1 MDSEHSDSEKPEE
14 RRASVRDFAHHSE
27 DGLAQVEDPSLAL
40 RLLEYF
46 VDGDMPETEVIQR
59 IVWSPYANDLFEK
72 LAEYYQE
79 EQRGKQ
85 PRALAD
91 ALMNLPESGWAC
103 GNLSM
108 RKVVDWLVK
117 WMTIRE
123 LFHVFG
129 EHLLDEDHPLF
140 EQVDADAY
148 WTATIQYYVTN
159 RRDYQRAWDQIKK
172 ARIGLLKSSAIP
184 PTDGDPERLRKFHR
198 DPENRCYR
206 ASKECLMR
214 LVGELFDAMH
224 DAGKVPD
231 LRATDCLV
239 YGGNP
244 APNAPIPSLEFAAS
258 LGCEK
263 YAGRDVWRLSPT
275 GAAVLILARHF
286 CDQKNARRRSREG
299 ELSKV
304 PKLCDLA
311 KRAGGMGR

>member
-1 MDSEHSDSEKPEE
+1 MDDERNDSEKPEE
-14 RRASVRDFAHHSE
+14 RRESVKDFSQHSA
-27 DGLAQVEDPSLAL
+27 DGMAQVQDLNLAL
-40 RLLEYF
+40 ELLEHF
-46 VDGDMPETEVIQR
+46 VDDGMSETEVIRR
-59 IVWSPYANDLFEK
+59 IVWSPYADQLFEK

-85 PRALAD
+85 PLVLAD
-91 ALMNLPESGWAC
+91 ALMSLSERSWAC

-123 LFHVFG
+123 LFRVFG
-129 EHLLDEDHPLF
+129 ELLLDEDHPLF
-140 EQVDADAY
+140 EQVDADVY
-148 WTATIQYYVTN
+148 WTATIQYYMTN
-159 RRDYQRAWDQIKK
+159 RRDHQRAWEQIRK
-172 ARIGLLKSSAIP
+172 ARIGLLKSSAMP
-184 PTDGDPERLRKFHR
+184 PTDGDSERLRKFYR
-198 DPENRCYR
+198 DPNNRCYR
-206 ASKECLMR
+206 ASKGCLMR

-244 APNAPIPSLEFAAS
+244 APNAPILSLEFAAS

-275 GAAVLILARHF
+275 GAAVLILARYF
-286 CDQKNARRRSREG
+286 CDQKNAKRRSREG
-299 ELSKV
+299 ELARA